1 MFETG
6 VAGFVLLLLVAAVV
20 GVLVQRIPIPY
31 VVALALIGL
40 GAGSLV
46 GGQPFHLTHSL
57 ILFVLLPGLLFE
69 AAFHLRWSQLRQNLP
84 AVVLLTTL
92 GVLLTTAI
100 TGLLGHLALQL
111 SLPLAILFGAMVSPT
126 DPVAVVAVFRRL
138 GVPERLGNLVEAE
151 SLFNDGTGVVLFTI
165 AVSAMGNGNLTV
177 SSAIIDFLR
186 LTVGGVACG
195 LAIGLLLSL
204 VTARIDD
211 PQVEISLTGLAS
223 YGGYLVAEY
232 LNFSGILCVVCS
244 ALVLGNYGRPRG
256 MSEATQGAVHAFWSY
271 IAFFLNSLIF
281 VLIGLDVPRAGLL
294 QHIGVIGV
302 AAVIVLVARAFT
314 VYGLMALLLP
324 VGRRVNLRWQH
335 LTVWSGIR
343 GAVAVA
349 LLLSL
354 DSREADLAQVRDIV
368 YGVVL
373 ASIVVQGT
381 TVGALARL
389 LLPRTVGEAA
399 ARS

>member
-1 MFETG
+1 
-6 VAGFVLLLLVAAVV
+6 
-20 GVLVQRIPIPY
+20 
-31 VVALALIGL
+31 
-40 GAGSLV
+40 
-46 GGQPFHLTHSL
+46 
-57 ILFVLLPGLLFE
+57 
-69 AAFHLRWSQLRQNLP
+69 
-84 AVVLLTTL
+84 
-92 GVLLTTAI
+92 
-100 TGLLGHLALQL
+100 
-111 SLPLAILFGAMVSPT
+111 
-126 DPVAVVAVFRRL
+126 
-138 GVPERLGNLVEAE
+138 VEAE

-294 QHIGVIGV
+294 QHIGVIAL